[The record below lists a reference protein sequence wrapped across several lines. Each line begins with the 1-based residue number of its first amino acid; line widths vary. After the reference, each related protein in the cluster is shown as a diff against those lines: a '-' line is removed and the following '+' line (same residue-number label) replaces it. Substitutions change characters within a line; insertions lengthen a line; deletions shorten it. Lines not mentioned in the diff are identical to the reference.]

1 MNLVYMTRGKR
12 VRPTSKLVLYSL
24 VALVEE
30 PMTWPLLL
38 VGVVEAGFLCGAS
51 QSQESLASTSRV
63 FPMLEMV
70 SVQILNLQRK

>member
-1 MNLVYMTRGKR
+1 MTRGKR

-30 PMTWPLLL
+30 PMIWPLLL
-38 VGVVEAGFLCGAS
+38 VGVVEAGFLCGAC

-63 FPMLEMV
+63 FLLSMLEMV